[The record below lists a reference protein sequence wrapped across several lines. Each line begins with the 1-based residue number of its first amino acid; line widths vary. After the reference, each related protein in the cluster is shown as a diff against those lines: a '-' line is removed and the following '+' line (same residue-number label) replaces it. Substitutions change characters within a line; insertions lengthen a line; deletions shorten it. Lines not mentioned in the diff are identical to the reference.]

1 MEELWAQHNRLTN
14 AIIVRLGVGPRT
26 YKFYFEND
34 KGLTITI
41 DGNLMDPWEW
51 YLIKEVIFKV
61 TKKDD
66 GYSSGLARKL
76 LKLDRKVCLSGIHI
90 VLHKSGQ

>member
-1 MEELWAQHNRLTN
+1 MELWAQHNHG
-14 AIIVRLGVGPRT
+14 AITVRLGVGPRT
-26 YKFYFEND
+26 FKFYIQNE
-34 KGLTITI
+34 KGFTVTVDGSLI
-41 DGNLMDPWEW
+41 DPYEW

-61 TKKDD
+61 TKRED

-76 LKLDRKVCLSGIHI
+76 LKLDRRVCLSGIHI